1 MQPWRRK
8 KGLMRS
14 GTKFQTRFEPLER
27 ELIGDL
33 TATVSEA
40 LIARAQ
46 SAPKDEFAEMLGV
59 STGHAEAPEDPR
71 LARLLPNFEMQGDE
85 EFDGDNSLLRSLH
98 ENDII
103 KAKLMNLQVVNEALG
118 PTGGVEVTLEEAD
131 APRFVAALNDM
142 RLYVSEDTAGGEQA
156 AEQRQLLMDWLAFC
170 QDSLLQAMTE

>member
-1 MQPWRRK
+1 MEQWRRK

-14 GTKFQTRFEPLER
+14 GVKYSTRFEPIER

-59 STGHAEAPEDPR
+59 SSGHTEAPQDPR
-71 LARLLPNFEMQGDE
+71 MARLLPDFEREGDE
-85 EFDGDNSLLRSLH
+85 EFDGDNGLLRSLH

-103 KAKLMNLQVVNEALG
+103 NPSWPAAANPGRTPASPKASRGFPAQLRRRRCL
-118 PTGGVEVTLEEAD
+118 
-131 APRFVAALNDM
+131 PRRRGAC
-142 RLYVSEDTAGGEQA
+142 R
-156 AEQRQLLMDWLAFC
+156 
-170 QDSLLQAMTE
+170 

>member
-14 GTKFQTRFEPLER
+14 GVKFSTRFDPLER

-46 SAPKDEFAEMLGV
+46 SAPRDEFAEMLGV
-59 STGHAEAPEDPR
+59 ATGHTEAPADPK
-71 LARLLPNFEMQGDE
+71 LARLLPDFEREGDE
-85 EFDGDNSLLRSLH
+85 EFDGDNGLLRSLH

-103 KAKLMNLQVVNEALG
+103 KAKLMNLQVVNEKLG
-118 PTGGVEVTLEEAD
+118 PTGGVDVSIDEAE
-131 APRFVAALNDM
+131 AHQFLAALNDM
-142 RLYVSEDTAGGEQA
+142 RLFVSEERAGGEQA
-156 AEQRQLLMDWLAFC
+156 EQQRAVLMDWLAAC
-170 QDSLLQAMTE
+170 QDSLLQALMD

>member
-14 GTKFQTRFEPLER
+14 SAKFTTRFEPLER

-59 STGHAEAPEDPR
+59 STGHTEVPEDPR
-71 LARLLPNFEMQGDE
+71 LARLLPDFEREDDE
-85 EFDGDNSLLRSLH
+85 EFEGDNGLLRSLH

-103 KAKLMNLQVVNEALG
+103 KAKLENLQVINEVLG
-118 PTGGVEVTLEEAD
+118 PTGGVEVSIDESD

-142 RLYVSEDTAGGEQA
+142 RLYVSEDTTGGEEAQQNRA
-156 AEQRQLLMDWLAFC
+156 MLMDWLAGC
-170 QDSLLQAMTE
+170 QDSLLQAMLD

>member
-1 MQPWRRK
+1 MEQWRRK

-14 GTKFQTRFEPLER
+14 GVKYSTRFEPIER

-59 STGHAEAPEDPR
+59 SSGHTEAPQDPR
-71 LARLLPNFEMQGDE
+71 MARLLPDFEREGDE
-85 EFDGDNSLLRSLH
+85 EFDGDNGLLRSLH

-103 KAKLMNLQVVNEALG
+103 KAKLQNLQVVNEVLG
-118 PTGGVEVTLEEAD
+118 PTGGVEVTIEQDD

-142 RLYVSEDTAGGEQA
+142 RLYVSEDTSGGEA
-156 AEQRQLLMDWLAFC
+156 AQENRAMLLDWLAFC
-170 QDSLLQAMTE
+170 QDSLLQAMMD